1 MKKIVFLFFFSINI
15 LSCKTEKTGNPHIEI
30 QTKQGNIELELF
42 PKQAPKTVAAF
53 LSYIDSGYFFNAN
66 FYRVLNLQNQ
76 PINAP
81 KTELIQGGIWK
92 SNNQLATHLPGIPHE
107 STEQTGI
114 HHTDGVI
121 SLARSAP
128 GTAGAEFFICIG
140 DQRGLDV
147 GGENMADKLG
157 FAAFG
162 KVVKGMNIVM
172 KISQENESDQ
182 YFRPPVPIYNI
193 IRK

>member
-1 MKKIVFLFFFSINI
+1 
-15 LSCKTEKTGNPHIEI
+15 
-30 QTKQGNIELELF
+30 
-42 PKQAPKTVAAF
+42 
-53 LSYIDSGYFFNAN
+53 
-66 FYRVLNLQNQ
+66 
-76 PINAP
+76 
-81 KTELIQGGIWK
+81 
-92 SNNQLATHLPGIPHE
+92 LATHLPGIPHE

-128 GTAGAEFFICIG
+128 GTAGSEFFICIG

-162 KVVKGMNIVM
+162 KVVKGMSVVR

-193 IRK
+193 VRK